1 MDKRSVREID
11 LINKSFGK
19 DGSAMIPST
28 SGAGLWSPA
37 PQLQKSDT
45 DENVNV
51 LSIVKKPLFLL
62 KK

>member
-28 SGAGLWSPA
+28 SGAGLHRLASA
-37 PQLQKSDT
+37 HL
-45 DENVNV
+45 
-51 LSIVKKPLFLL
+51 
-62 KK
+62 